1 MPHNTILNRIRAE
14 YLEVPGLRLTVEQAR
29 RLCGV
34 QGALCQ
40 CALDTLVDTEFLR
53 VKSDGA
59 YARSADSSRGR
70 REGREIPN
78 VYLSNAELKA
88 LQDVF
93 EAAKRVDWAAYDRA
107 KARIQHAARS
117 RLHPAKANLRTDKRP
132 AQAS

>member
-14 YLEVPGLRLTVEQAR
+14 YLEMPGLRLTVEQAR

-88 LQDVF
+88 LQDPF
-93 EAAKRVDWAAYDRA
+93 EAAERVDWAA
-107 KARIQHAARS
+107 
-117 RLHPAKANLRTDKRP
+117 
-132 AQAS
+132 